1 MSEPVSQTPTMMSDS
16 QSPLARAVASVLSEL
31 IDVLGPITPGAYAAS
46 CGSQFFDASIGGHV
60 RHCLDHARALV
71 DGRVGGVIDY
81 DHRERGTVIESDPT
95 AAMLEIRS
103 LTISLLAIAPHD
115 EQTKVAVHI
124 MPTRSGDTVRVESTL
139 GRELAFVLSH
149 TVHHNAT
156 VRSMAHALGI
166 SVPASFG
173 FAPSTLANQ
182 DSASCAR

>member
-1 MSEPVSQTPTMMSDS
+1 MSEPVSQKLTTSTET

-31 IDVLGPITPGAYAAS
+31 IDVLGPVTPGAYAAS

-60 RHCLDHARALV
+60 RHCLDHARAFI
-71 DGRVGGVIDY
+71 DGRVAGAIDY

-103 LTISLLAIAPHD
+103 LVISLLAISASD
-115 EQTKVAVHI
+115 ELSPIAVHV
-124 MPTRSGDTVRVESTL
+124 MPTRSGDTVQVQSTV

-149 TVHHNAT
+149 TIHHNAT
-156 VRSMAHALGI
+156 VRSMAHALGL